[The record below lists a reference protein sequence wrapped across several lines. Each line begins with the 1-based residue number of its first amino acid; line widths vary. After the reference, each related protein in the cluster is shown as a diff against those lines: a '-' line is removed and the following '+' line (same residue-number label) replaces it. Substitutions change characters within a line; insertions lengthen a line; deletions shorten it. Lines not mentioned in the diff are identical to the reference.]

1 MFFVGPKVP
10 QHSSRDLM
18 EPYKSLVDDLV
29 WLFFV
34 LMFRFWW
41 CVPFFTAQVFD
52 NDGIVV
58 KATGLAVWEV
68 ALQQPTHGRLDR
80 QLLRS
85 WVTWCF
91 LRLAFL
97 QVTCFFL
104 WLAFFDQVMCL
115 VFFF

>member
-1 MFFVGPKVP
+1 
-10 QHSSRDLM
+10 M

-29 WLFFV
+29 WLFIV

-80 QLLRS
+80 QLLGS

-104 WLAFFDQVMCL
+104 WLAFFDQVIL
-115 VFFF
+115 GFFFLNSLFC